1 MSQQSGAQPSGAQ
14 PADVRITFARS
25 GGFAGLGLGC
35 SVDTAEL
42 DAPDRRS
49 LLDSLAGLD
58 LPALAQQSGGAP
70 GPDRFSY
77 DLTVETGGQRYDLR
91 YAERALPDGL
101 KPLVQQ
107 LVERSRRAR

>member
-1 MSQQSGAQPSGAQ
+1 MTASGEPEPGGAQ

-25 GGFAGLGLGC
+25 GGFAGLCLEC
-35 SVDTAEL
+35 ALDTAEL
-42 DAPDRRS
+42 DDPDRRS

-58 LPALAQQSGGAP
+58 LPALAQQSGGAG

-91 YAERALPDGL
+91 YPERTLPDGL
-101 KPLVQQ
+101 RPLVQQ
-107 LVERSRRAR
+107 LVERSRRGR